1 MRPKILAVLTLHGLA
16 GLAVAQPGPPARDA
30 APQAK
35 PAASREADTA
45 ALEKELARALVG
57 RDWPKAEEVLRKQID
72 LKYGKFV
79 PYYNMACVR
88 AVQDDRA
95 GGMEWLLQAVARGF
109 CDLNQIQ
116 RDSYLRSLHEE
127 PGFKNLVEH
136 WPEFLEK
143 RVDAQVAELRKQ
155 FPGRLSEQRDPAM
168 RLVYLTAASD
178 AVSAQV
184 HEELDRVAGWCDA
197 GIFKGLMG
205 DPKSARDPWVA
216 IVVPN
221 RDGFMRWAALE
232 YGPDAV
238 KGFAMVGG
246 QYSRDDQQLVSLD
259 AGATL
264 RHEFVHVLH
273 WRDMGRRGQVHPI
286 YIQEGLASLME
297 DYDMPGE
304 DVKAGVKRVVPAVSW
319 RTNAAKRRE
328 KSGGFIGL
336 DKLAAMNHDKF
347 TNVLPLAN
355 YAAARTLFLW
365 LERQDKLVAWYAHYT
380 EHYAEDP
387 TGVKSFEAVL
397 GAPAAELNKRLRSWM
412 RELPEAPE
420 EIRSGMASLGVE
432 VEVQAGDGVAVVGI
446 SVPPDFRGRRPV
458 VQPGVEGELR
468 VNDVIRSINGR
479 PTRDMAELV
488 RVLGGFKPDE
498 VVEVEVRRGAQTAT
512 IRMKLLKK

>member
-1 MRPKILAVLTLHGLA
+1 MRATMFAVLMLSGAALA
-16 GLAVAQPGPPARDA
+16 AQPASAPAP
-30 APQAK
+30 APQPKA
-35 PAASREADTA
+35 PADTA
-45 ALEKELARALVG
+45 ALERELAQALIK

-72 LKYGKFV
+72 IKYGKFV

-95 GGMEWLLQAVARGF
+95 GGMEWLLKAVARGF
-109 CDLNQIQ
+109 CDLNQMQ

-127 PGFKNLVEH
+127 PEFRNLVER
-136 WPEFLEK
+136 WPVFLEK

-155 FPGRLSEQRDPAM
+155 FPGKLAEQRDPAM
-168 RLVYLTAASD
+168 RLVYLTASSD
-178 AVSAQV
+178 AVSQQV
-184 HEELDRVAGWCDA
+184 HEELNRVAAWCDA
-197 GIFKGLMG
+197 GVFKGLMT
-205 DPKSARDPWVA
+205 DARAERDPWVA
-216 IVVPN
+216 IVIPN

-273 WRDMGRRGQVHPI
+273 WRDMGRRGQVQPV
-286 YIQEGLASLME
+286 YIQEGLASLVE

-304 DVKAGVKRVVPAVSW
+304 DARAGVKKIVPAVSW
-319 RTNAAKRRE
+319 RTNAARRRE
-328 KSGGFIGL
+328 KIGGFIGI
-336 DKLAAMNHDKF
+336 DKLAAMTHEKF
-347 TNVLPLAN
+347 TGTLPLAN

-365 LERQDKLVAWYAHYT
+365 LDRQEKLVPWYTHYT
-380 EHYAEDP
+380 EHFAEDP
-387 TGVKSFEAVL
+387 SGVKSFEAVL
-397 GAPAAELNKRLRSWM
+397 GAPVAELNKKLRAWM

-446 SVPPDFRGRRPV
+446 TVPPDFRGRRPV
-458 VQPGVEGELR
+458 VLAGEEGELR
-468 VNDVIRSINGR
+468 VNDVIRSLNGR

-488 RVLGGFKPDE
+488 RVLGAFKPDE
-498 VVEVEVRRGAQTAT
+498 VVEVEVRRGSQLAT
-512 IRMKLLKK
+512 VKMKLVRK